1 MIMMAVIEMVQVEL
15 QVALLVV
22 LQVAEVKLVSH
33 VNLILLPM
41 EVNAVILPGQN
52 LE

>member
-1 MIMMAVIEMVQVEL
+1 MVQVALQVVL
-15 QVALLVV
+15 QVA

-41 EVNAVILPGQN
+41 EVNVVILPGQN